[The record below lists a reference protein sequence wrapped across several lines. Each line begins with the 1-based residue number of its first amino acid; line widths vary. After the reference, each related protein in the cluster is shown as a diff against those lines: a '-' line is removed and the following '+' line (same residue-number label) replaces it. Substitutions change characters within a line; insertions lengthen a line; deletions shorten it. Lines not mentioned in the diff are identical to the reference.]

1 MIRPVA
7 AMPDSPSPTVAGSG
21 ARRPFVVITGM
32 SGAGRSTALRA
43 LEDFGY
49 VAVDNVPLPLLADL
63 MRSTAGNP
71 GGGPGAMAAPLAF
84 GIDTRTYGFDA
95 HDLARRVGELRDRP
109 DIAPRLLYLDCDT
122 ETLQRRYTESR
133 RPHPLAPDRPVSD
146 GIADERSMIGRL
158 RDAADE
164 VIDTSTLTPHQF
176 KQILLGHFGL
186 GRFGLGEAAGMRIA
200 VMSFSFRRGLPR
212 EADLVFDVRF
222 LKNPHYVPELKP
234 LTGRDGAVSAFV
246 ETDPDYQPFIERL
259 EGMIGPLLPR
269 FDAEG
274 KSYLTIAVGCTG
286 GRHRSVAVA
295 ERLAGWL
302 RGAGRSVTL
311 SHRDVDVRGGQSA
324 GSSKSGMGE

>member
-1 MIRPVA
+1 MIAGVV
-7 AMPDSPSPTVAGSG
+7 AMPDTPDSSPAPSPTSRA
-21 ARRPFVVITGM
+21 ADTRRPFVVVTGM

-49 VAVDNVPLPLLADL
+49 VAVDNLPLPLLADL
-63 MRSTAGNP
+63 MRSTAGAA
-71 GGGPGAMAAPLAF
+71 GKMAAPLAF
-84 GIDTRTYGFDA
+84 GIDTRTYDFNA
-95 HDLARRVGELRDRP
+95 HELARHIAELRKRP
-109 DIAPRLLYLDCDT
+109 DLAPRLLYLDCDT

-133 RPHPLAPDRPVSD
+133 RPHPLAPDRPVAD
-146 GIADERSMIGRL
+146 GIADERRMIGRL
-158 RDAADE
+158 RDDADE
-164 VIDTSTLTPHQF
+164 TIDTSTLSPHQF

-186 GRFGLGEAAGMRIA
+186 RAQAGMRIA

-222 LKNPHYVPELKP
+222 LKNPHYVPSLKP
-234 LTGRDGAVSAFV
+234 LTGRDRPVADFV
-246 ETDPDYQPFIERL
+246 ATDPDYKPFIDRL

-295 ERLAGWL
+295 ERLADWL
-302 RGAGRSVTL
+302 RSAGRSVTL
-311 SHRDVDVRGGQSA
+311 SHRDVDVRGGTAS
-324 GSSKSGMGE
+324 GSNSGKSE